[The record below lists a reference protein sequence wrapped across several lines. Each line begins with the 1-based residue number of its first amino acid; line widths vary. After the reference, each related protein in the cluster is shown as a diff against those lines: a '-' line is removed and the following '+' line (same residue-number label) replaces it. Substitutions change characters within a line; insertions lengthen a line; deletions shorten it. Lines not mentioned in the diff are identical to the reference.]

1 MNLDLINNLFNN
13 LKENKL
19 VQNFTKELSNYLEK
33 NSSNNSFTNN
43 WVDLSL
49 DDLTLFNTK
58 ITTKYRDE
66 ILIERNNILK
76 NYANCIT
83 ENKDMF
89 YIYNISSNK
98 NNCYN
103 LYNCKTNEIL
113 TESLDN
119 LPTGSELGSIL
130 IKSSDGLSL
139 DLEATQVVSSQIN
152 SMIME
157 KIEEQ
162 KQYLSDH
169 RINGHIYEV
178 GEKSSDRIWLY
189 DLNSIDGTSDGIEEV
204 DFPQDLYESAK
215 EGDLFVFMD
224 GSYQYLNS

>member
-19 VQNFTKELSNYLEK
+19 IQNFTKELSNYLEK
-33 NSSNNSFTNN
+33 NSSNNSFINN

-76 NYANCIT
+76 NYANCIN
-83 ENKDMF
+83 ENEDMF
-89 YIYNISSNK
+89 YIYNVSSNK

-103 LYNCKTNEIL
+103 LYNCKSNEII

-119 LPTGSELGSIL
+119 LPTGSELGSVL
-130 IKSSDGLSL
+130 IKSSDGLYL

-152 SMIME
+152 SMIIE

-169 RINGHIYEV
+169 RIDGHVYEV
-178 GEKSSDRIWLY
+178 GEKSSGRIWLY

-215 EGDLFVFMD
+215 EGDSFVFMD

>member
-139 DLEATQVVSSQIN
+139 DLEATHVVSSQIN

-162 KQYLSDH
+162 KQYLSHH
-169 RINGHIYEV
+169 RIDGHVYEV
-178 GEKSSDRIWLY
+178 SEKSSGRIWLY

-204 DFPQDLYESAK
+204 AFPQDLYESTK